1 MAKSKYSKEQFF
13 NEIIRIYNIE
23 QNINI
28 NLWNKY
34 TIMTDINFEYYVNK
48 FGGIRKICNE
58 LGLKQSKNKL
68 SDKDMIY
75 KALELYNQYGY
86 LTKDLYSK
94 YGYSS
99 CAVRQH
105 FGSYTNFFKL
115 LDIPLNVIYEAT
127 PEEIKEDVYN
137 FCINNETTKSTL
149 YRKYGKY
156 SQKVIDDTF
165 GGWTN
170 LIEELKLNP
179 CKKNYGLD
187 FMNDYIQKL
196 YNEYG
201 YLTIKLIQDNCPFS
215 YQALRFHYDS
225 IEKISL
231 IASQG
236 LKNNVFKINR
246 SQGESII
253 ASILSSLNED
263 FIEQKT
269 FDWLRNPETNHML
282 YCDFYIERLNL
293 VIEYNGRQHYE
304 FIPYF
309 HKSIEE
315 FESDKKRDE
324 LKKKILNDNNIK
336 VITIPYYEKL
346 TIEYLKELLCLN

>member
-13 NEIIRIYNIE
+13 NEIIRVYNIE

-34 TIMTDINFEYYVNK
+34 TELTDINFEYYVNK
-48 FGGIRKICNE
+48 FGGIRKICKDLN
-58 LGLKQSKNKL
+58 LQQNKNKL
-68 SDKDMIY
+68 SDKDMID
-75 KALELYNQYGY
+75 KALELYSKYGY
-86 LTKDLYSK
+86 LNKELYSK

-105 FGSYTNFFKL
+105 FGSYTKFFTML
-115 LDIPLNVIYEAT
+115 NIPLNVIYEAT
-127 PEEIKEDVYN
+127 PEEIKEDVYE
-137 FCINNETTKSTL
+137 FCINNDTTKSTL

-156 SQKVIDDTF
+156 SQKIIDDTF
-165 GGWTN
+165 GGWTS

-179 CKKNYGLD
+179 CRKNYGLEY
-187 FMNDYIQKL
+187 MNDCIKNL
-196 YNEYG
+196 YKEYG

-215 YQALRFHYDS
+215 YQALRFHYES

-231 IASQG
+231 IASDG
-236 LKNNVFKINR
+236 SKDNVFKINR
-246 SQGESII
+246 SQGEVII
-253 ASILSSLNED
+253 ASILDQLNED

-269 FDWLRNPETNHML
+269 FDWLRNPETGHML
-282 YCDFYIERLNL
+282 YCDFYIEKLNT

-309 HKSIEE
+309 HKSIKE
-315 FESDKKRDE
+315 FETDKKRDE
-324 LKKKILNDNNIK
+324 LKNKLLSEHDIKII
-336 VITIPYYEKL
+336 IIPYYEKL
-346 TIEYLKELLCLN
+346 TTEYLKELLYLN